1 MATTVDTLLVRI
13 ESDMKDVRRDLR
25 TLQNDT
31 QKTTKRMQSDMQK
44 FGNVAKAVLG
54 SVFVAQI
61 ARGSV
66 ALTKFASDIEEMQD
80 MSAAVFGSFVGQVRD
95 DLGEFANAVGRSSF
109 ELEGLAANVQDTFV
123 PMGFARG
130 EAAKLSVDLVKLATD
145 VGSFKN
151 VATSEVMASFTSALV
166 GNHETL
172 RRYGIVIDQAALQTE
187 LYRMG
192 ITKNVLAVD
201 QATKIQARLNLIYA
215 GTADAQ
221 GNAADTAG
229 SYANLVNAMNAELA
243 EFAVELGQKTLP
255 QMKEFVKT
263 ITSMVGGTR
272 ELLKAIGFLSDTND
286 LSLEEARAE
295 LDGLTAKISSYS
307 LAMEQTPRLTK
318 LYTAEIKKLAPEVL
332 ALRARIAELTPV
344 IEKEADAKEKNT
356 VKTKEMI
363 DAEKAVSKALDAQR
377 FKTQQAKEEMLGMSS
392 AHLKANETMRGLT
405 AITTEQAKE
414 LLALIQ
420 QEEKHTAQIEAQTL
434 AKEKL
439 KEIEDERAALQT
451 EGQTRLDDLIKK
463 EAMLTAELNG
473 QTEAQLRQLE
483 VALEMGNLEGG
494 QSEKILAQIEANAK
508 LESSVK
514 ALKKSEETR
523 NATIQKGVDFVDT
536 FTEAEDTLK
545 ETQLGLNAAFA
556 EGKINADEY
565 QMATEKIGLEMKRL
579 DPMFASTEAAARK
592 AGDAVADVLAEAVVK
607 GKLDADALKNI
618 FANLVQQLI
627 AEAIKTFVIRK
638 IMSSVFGGLAGGG
651 SVNSGGF
658 TDGGQFSGL
667 AGGGKIPARAG
678 GGPVLVGERG
688 PELFIPHSGGVI
700 RNNHDTKNL
709 MGGGSPVNVYQ
720 TINVDAGVAQTVK
733 TEMMNMLPRFK
744 SETIQ
749 AVVDGKRRGK
759 AISKAFA

>member
-31 QKTTKRMQSDMQK
+31 QKTTKSMQNSMQK
-44 FGNVAKAVLG
+44 FGRVATAVLG

-61 ARGSV
+61 ARGSI
-66 ALTKFASDIEEMQD
+66 ALTNFASDIEEMQD

-95 DLGEFANAVGRSSF
+95 DLGEFAKAVGRSSF

-221 GNAADTAG
+221 GNAADTAS

-243 EFAVELGQKTLP
+243 EFGVELGQKTLP

-263 ITSMVGGTR
+263 VTSMVGGTR

-286 LSLEEARAE
+286 LSLADARDELSALEE
-295 LDGLTAKISSYS
+295 KIASWSF
-307 LAMEQTPRLTK
+307 AMERTPRLTK
-318 LYTAEIKKLAPEVL
+318 FYTNEIKKLAPEVL

-344 IEKEADAKEKNT
+344 IEKETETKDKNI

-363 DAEKAVSKALDAQR
+363 DAEKAVTKALEAQR
-377 FKTQQAKEEMLGMSS
+377 FKTQQVKEEMLGMSS

-405 AITTEQAKE
+405 AITTEQAQE

-420 QEEKHTAQIEAQTL
+420 QEEKHTAQIEAQAL

-439 KEIEDERAALQT
+439 KAIEDERAALQT
-451 EGQTRLDDLIKK
+451 EGQGKLDDLIKK

-473 QTEAQLRQLE
+473 QTEAQLKQLE
-483 VALEMGNLEGG
+483 AALEMGNLEDGL
-494 QSEKILAQIEANAK
+494 SEKILKQIEQNEILNAQLNDKTEATDAYNAK
-508 LESSVK
+508 IEEGQGIVEGF
-514 ALKKSEETR
+514 ASEESKLREQLEAVNLAMQTAAVEDIPLYQSAIDGL
-523 NATIQKGVDFVDT
+523 NQKI
-536 FTEAEDTLK
+536 K
-545 ETQLGLNAAFA
+545 ETNPQFKA
-556 EGKINADEY
+556 
-565 QMATEKIGLEMKRL
+565 MK
-579 DPMFASTEAAARK
+579 EAAEK
-592 AGDAVADVLAEAVVK
+592 AADAVADSL
-607 GKLDADALKNI
+607 ADAFVEGELSMDSFKDIFKNFI
-618 FANLVQQLI
+618 KDLI
-627 AEAIKTFVIRK
+627 KQAIKAAIIK
-638 IMSSVFGGLAGGG
+638 HILGPIFGGFAGGG
-651 SVNSGGF
+651 SVGGG
-658 TDGGQFSGL
+658 TNMGNTLLSH
-667 AGGGKIPARAG
+667 AGGGAVRPRAG

-688 PELFIPHSGGVI
+688 PELFVPHSAGVV
-700 RNNHDTKNL
+700 RNNHDTKNML
-709 MGGGSPVNVYQ
+709 GGGSPVVVNQ
-720 TINVDAGVAQTVK
+720 NINIDAGVSQTVRA
-733 TEMMNMLPRFK
+733 EVMSMMPRIK

-749 AVVDGKRRGK
+749 AMVDGKRRGNS
-759 AISKAFA
+759 ISKAFA